1 MVAVG
6 TKGRRWIMNQEQL
19 YERVEAIKGFY
30 VHAAVYA
37 MVNLGL
43 FAINALTAF
52 GIWWFLFPLIGWGI
66 ALTIHGVVLFFF
78 EGKGPLGKE
87 WEERK
92 TKEMMEKDEAEDRAA
107 THRVA

>member
-1 MVAVG
+1 M
-6 TKGRRWIMNQEQL
+6 
-19 YERVEAIKGFY
+19 EAIKGFY

-43 FAINALTAF
+43 FTINALTAF
-52 GIWWFLFPLIGWGI
+52 GTWWFLFPLMGWGI

-92 TKEMMEKDEAEDRAA
+92 TKEMMEKEEAEDRVS